1 MPKTIVIPVTLD
13 TKGEETQFVREEIEK
28 RGHRTLVID
37 VGVMGTPRAKAD
49 ISREEVADAGGE
61 SLESLRREAEAGAD
75 RTEATNVMI
84 AGLEDIVRRLHRE
97 GNLDGIISLG
107 GSTGTAIGTAAMRAL
122 PIGVPKLMVVTWFN
136 AQSVAAKDI
145 AMLQTPAD
153 IIGLN
158 QVMRQTLASAAGAI
172 SGMVEAEVPPRER
185 LLVGITAL
193 GVTTPAVLNLMPLLG
208 EKGLD
213 PIVFHSKTVVL
224 DELLAED
231 RVGGIIDLTT
241 FEVMIPLAFH
251 LPEEMAAGRLG
262 LAGEK
267 ELPQVIVPG
276 GLDMFVFPGTKE
288 SVSPE
293 YHDRRISMHGP
304 DTVLVRTTAEE
315 VGKAAGMLAQRAN
328 ASKGKTAFV
337 IPARGFSD
345 VDREGHTFY
354 DPEADAAFVRVV
366 RETVREG
373 IEVVEVDAHI
383 NDSEF
388 AAAVAGVYD
397 GLSVRP

>member
-49 ISREEVADAGGE
+49 ISREEVASAGGRN
-61 SLESLRREAEAGAD
+61 LEDLIKAAEGGAD

-84 AGLEDIVRRLHRE
+84 AGLESLVRKLHAE
-97 GNLDGIISLG
+97 GKLDGIISLG

-172 SGMVEAEVPPRER
+172 SGMVEAEVPPRAR
-185 LLVGITAL
+185 PLVGITAL
-193 GVTTPAVLNLMPLLG
+193 GVTTPAVLNLKPLLE
-208 EKGLD
+208 EKGFD

-231 RVGGIIDLTT
+231 RVSGIIDVTT

-251 LPEEMAAGRLG
+251 LPEEMAAGRLS

-267 ELPQVIVPG
+267 GLPQVIVPG

-288 SVSPE
+288 TVPPE
-293 YHDRRISMHGP
+293 YHDRKLSTHGP
-304 DTVLVRTTAEE
+304 DVALVRTNAEE

-337 IPARGFSD
+337 IPKKGFSD
-345 VDREGHTFY
+345 VDREGHAFWDT
-354 DPEADAAFVRVV
+354 EADAAFARVV
-366 RETVREG
+366 KENVRG
-373 IEVVEVDAHI
+373 DIDVVEVEAHI
-383 NDSEF
+383 NDTEF
-388 AAAVAGVYD
+388 AERVVEVWEGMV
-397 GLSVRP
+397 